1 MSTIDRLCRAR
12 RGFTL
17 LEALAASVVLSI
29 LVLGVCGTLTES
41 YEQSA
46 VVQSNG
52 TGVAL
57 ARQLADEIT
66 SRQLGSS
73 LGPGSYTSRA
83 QYTTVCN
90 YNGYSDT
97 STAIPLLEGGTP
109 LNATKPDTYSR
120 SVTVSLG
127 ARPSIDSTSPST
139 DFAIVTVSV
148 TGPWGQTVTIPK
160 FVCNYAIQR

>member
-1 MSTIDRLCRAR
+1 M
-12 RGFTL
+12 
-17 LEALAASVVLSI
+17 LEALCASVVLSI

-52 TGVAL
+52 TSVSL

-66 SRQLGSS
+66 SKTLGST
-73 LGPGSYTSRA
+73 LGPGSFTSRA

-97 STAIPLLEGGTP
+97 STATPLLEGGT
-109 LNATKPDTYSR
+109 LDVTSSDVYSR
-120 SVTVSLG
+120 SVSVALG

-139 DFAIVTVSV
+139 DFAVVTVSV
-148 TGPWGQTVTIPK
+148 TGPNGQVVTIPK